1 MLTLQTSRI
10 KLHKILFAT
19 DFNPASEAAMQC
31 AANVS
36 KAFEADLNIV
46 NVVQPV
52 VYPSDL
58 PAGMPDTLT
67 VLHKLAHEKMGQ
79 LQSSPVLRNVKC
91 EGEVRDGMVTSTVRE
106 MVEREG
112 IDLVVVGTH
121 GAHGLEK
128 AILGSTAEEIFR
140 TVTCPV
146 MTVGPNVKSNYAGKF
161 DSVLFAT
168 DLSPISLRAAQYA
181 VSWALETQAHLTLL
195 HVVKHL
201 EDTSPDNILAQE
213 SAVLMELQSLIPN
226 EAMFWCTPRTEVA
239 FGDPETEILAAA
251 DRFQANL
258 IVMSVHKAPP
268 MASHT
273 LWATA
278 SKVVQ
283 KARCPVLT
291 IREHFAE

>member
-10 KLHKILFAT
+10 KLQKVLFAT
-19 DFNPASEAAMQC
+19 DFMPASEAALEC
-31 AANVS
+31 AANIS
-36 KAFEADLNIV
+36 KAFEAELGIL
-46 NVVQPV
+46 NVVQPA

-67 VLHKLAHEKMGQ
+67 VMHNLACEKMKH
-79 LQSSPVLRNVKC
+79 LTSSPRFRNVKYKTM
-91 EGEVRDGMVTSTVRE
+91 VRDGMVTSTIRE
-106 MVEREG
+106 MVETDG

-128 AILGSTAEEIFR
+128 AILGSTAEEVFR

-146 MTVGPNVKSNYAGKF
+146 LTVGPNVKSNYAGKF

-168 DLSPISLRAAQYA
+168 DLSPASLRAAQYA
-181 VSWALETQAHLTLL
+181 VSWALESQAHLTLL
-195 HVVKHL
+195 HVVRHL
-201 EDTSPDNILAQE
+201 EDTTPANVLAQE
-213 SAVLMELQSLIPN
+213 SGALLELQSLIPN
-226 EAMFWCTPRTEVA
+226 EAMFWCAPRTEVA

-251 DRFQANL
+251 DRFNANL
-258 IVMSVHKAPP
+258 IVMGVHRAAP

-278 SKVVQ
+278 SKIVQ
-283 KARCPVLT
+283 KAKCPVLT
-291 IREHFAE
+291 IRDHFAE